1 MNEWT
6 VRAVCQPDVAAG
18 FALAGVPTVE
28 AADIEEAA
36 AALRRLLDTPGV
48 GVVLVQESV
57 YDALAPEERRALG
70 RRPLPMVVPF
80 PGPVWGEALV
90 GPEAQI
96 VEILRQAIG
105 YRVRL
110 R

>member
-1 MNEWT
+1 MKRS
-6 VRAVCQPDVAAG
+6 VRIVCRPEVGLG
-18 FALAGVPTVE
+18 FALAGLSRVE
-28 AADIEEAA
+28 AQGSEEAGA
-36 AALRRLLDTPGV
+36 RMLELLESPEV
-48 GVVLVQESV
+48 GVILVQEDF
-57 YDALAPEERRALG
+57 YAALPDEVKRELG

-80 PGPVWGEALV
+80 PGPSWAEPPE

-96 VEILRQAIG
+96 IEILRQAIG

>member
-1 MNEWT
+1 MKHS
-6 VRAVCQPDVAAG
+6 VCIVCRPEVGVG
-18 FALAGVPTVE
+18 FGLAGLSRIDAQDAAE
-28 AADIEEAA
+28 ATARM
-36 AALRRLLDTPGV
+36 LGLLKSPQV
-48 GVVLVQESV
+48 GVVLIQEE
-57 YDALAPEERRALG
+57 YYAALPEEMKRELG

-80 PGPVWGEALV
+80 PGPTWDGVRE
-90 GPEAQI
+90 GPETHI